1 MKQTIRLF
9 FIIMVSLLL
18 SSCDAFVSLSSAM
31 GKNIIGFNKEEA
43 DLIVDTL
50 TVESPDESEDIT
62 ITKGEIIGG
71 IEFEAGKK
79 FRYTDSDGETRDLI
93 ILGKGTENYSVIAW
107 GKWAVRVA
115 KADDDNLDLSKVEDI
130 LVPSDLTILSA
141 LLSSSAG
148 DYVLSRLSEKVEDE
162 NTLEAARG
170 TIKTLD
176 AVLNFISILS
186 FIPNEKAK
194 AICEYASDLRVKIE
208 RNNDITWG
216 DVVVLDVITNLCAKA
231 PEEIMKFLKESEK
244 AETEIESV
252 SKMLNELLDDMYDF
266 LFEAVEIL
274 NRVSGT
280 TGVFRGTS
288 ITKLISACFMK

>member
-1 MKQTIRLF
+1 MKRTVHLILILV
-9 FIIMVSLLL
+9 IILILP
-18 SSCDAFVSLSSAM
+18 SCDAFVSLTGAM
-31 GKNIIGFNKEEA
+31 GKNITGFNKEEA

-50 TVESPDESEDIT
+50 TVDSPAERDDMDG
-62 ITKGEIIGG
+62 KDIGG
-71 IEFEAGKK
+71 LTFKKGKA
-79 FRYTDSDGETRDLI
+79 FHYIDSDGETRDFI
-93 ILGKGTENYSVIAW
+93 ILGIGNEGYSVIAW
-107 GKWAVRVA
+107 KEWAVRVA
-115 KADDDNLDLSKVEDI
+115 KADNLDLSEVEDI

-162 NTLEAARG
+162 MTLRAAQG
-170 TIKTLD
+170 TIRTLD

-216 DVVVLDVITNLCAKA
+216 DVVVLDVLTNLCTKA

-244 AETEIESV
+244 AETESESV

-266 LFEAVEIL
+266 LFESVEIL

-280 TGVFRGTS
+280 TGVFRGAS

>member
-9 FIIMVSLLL
+9 FIIIMVSLLL
-18 SSCDAFVSLSSAM
+18 SSCDAFVSLTGAM

-43 DLIVDTL
+43 DLIVDSL
-50 TVESPDESEDIT
+50 TIESEAERDDM
-62 ITKGEIIGG
+62 KGVKIDSF
-71 IEFEAGKK
+71 EFVEGKK
-79 FRYTDSDGETRDLI
+79 FLYTDNDGETREFI
-93 ILGKGTENYSVIAW
+93 ILGKGTENYSVIGW
-107 GKWAVRVA
+107 GKWVVRVA
-115 KADDDNLDLSKVEDI
+115 KADTLDLSKVEDI

-162 NTLEAARG
+162 TTLTAARG

-194 AICEYASDLRVKIE
+194 AICEYASDLKKKIE
-208 RNNDITWG
+208 RDNDITWG

-244 AETEIESV
+244 AETESESV
-252 SKMLNELLDDMYDF
+252 SQMLNVLLDDMYDF
-266 LFEAVEIL
+266 LFEAVEML

>member
-9 FIIMVSLLL
+9 FIIIMVSLLL
-18 SSCDAFVSLSSAM
+18 SSCDAFVSLTGAM

-43 DLIVDTL
+43 DLIVDSL
-50 TVESPDESEDIT
+50 TIESEAERDDM
-62 ITKGEIIGG
+62 KGVKIDSF
-71 IEFEAGKK
+71 EFVEGKK
-79 FRYTDSDGETRDLI
+79 FLYTDNDGETREFI
-93 ILGKGTENYSVIAW
+93 ILGKGTENYSVIGW
-107 GKWAVRVA
+107 GKWVVRVA
-115 KADDDNLDLSKVEDI
+115 KADTLDLSKVEDI

-162 NTLEAARG
+162 TTLTAARG

-194 AICEYASDLRVKIE
+194 AICEYASDLKKKIE
-208 RNNDITWG
+208 RDNDITWG

-244 AETEIESV
+244 AETESESV
-252 SKMLNELLDDMYDF
+252 SQMLNVLLDDMYDF
-266 LFEAVEIL
+266 LFESVELL

-288 ITKLISACFMK
+288 ITELISACFMK